1 MKKFVNMLLAMAFLL
16 APASALAKDA
26 YLMRSGD
33 EVQMIVY
40 RHEDISTKEGTAYV
54 PYVVRPDGKL
64 ALPLIGDIEVA
75 GKTVEEATIAITKAY
90 SYYLKNPRISLNIT
104 KCGK

>member
-1 MKKFVNMLLAMAFLL
+1 MNKLLSTLMLGFILFIPTSVFADD
-16 APASALAKDA
+16 S

-33 EVQMIVY
+33 EVQLIVY
-40 RHEDISTKEGTAYV
+40 RHPDISTKEGTAYV

-75 GKTVEEATIAITKAY
+75 GKTVEEATVAITEAY
-90 SYYLKNPRISLNIT
+90 SYYLKNPHISLNIT